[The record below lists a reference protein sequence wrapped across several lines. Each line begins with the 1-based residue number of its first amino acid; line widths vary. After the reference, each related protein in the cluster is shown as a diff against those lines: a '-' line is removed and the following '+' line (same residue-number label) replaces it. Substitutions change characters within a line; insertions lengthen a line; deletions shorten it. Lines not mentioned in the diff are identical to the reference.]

1 MLASIGYY
9 YNKPHATYG
18 VLQNFKYFY
27 PNSTSVIINDGGSP
41 HLKEIANI
49 FQAHYIESR
58 NLGFGDNLDDIE
70 VMIEW
75 IERFFKAIDLVTE
88 PYFIN
93 LEDDILITRSLSL
106 DHIEGELFGLNENA
120 RLPEK
125 VTTYLKQFNPTIQYE
140 RAIYSGAGGCIFR
153 TDFFKKIAQ
162 EDWKKEMYIYA
173 ELAKRF
179 SKTEQ
184 SWYFNDCCISFLC
197 LRYGGKIV
205 KNPEFCDLNVH
216 HLNPN
221 AAIYHHH
228 HRLSTNHT
236 SPYLK

>member
-1 MLASIGYY
+1 MLASIGYHY
-9 YNKPHATYG
+9 DKPHATYG
-18 VLQNFKYFY
+18 VLQNFKHFY
-27 PNSTSVIINDGGSP
+27 PNSTSVIINDGGSV
-41 HLKEIANI
+41 HLKEIANT
-49 FQAHYIESR
+49 FQAEYIESR
-58 NLGFGDNLDDIE
+58 NLGVGNHLDDIE

-75 IERFFKAIDLVTE
+75 IERYFKAIHLVKE

-93 LEDDILITRSLSL
+93 LEDDIIITRPLSFI
-106 DHIEGELFGLNENA
+106 HIQGEIIGLNENA

-125 VTTYLKQFNPTIQYE
+125 VTDYLKQFNPDIQE
-140 RAIYSGAGGCIFR
+140 TRAIYSATGGCISR

-162 EDWKKEMYIYA
+162 EDWKTEMYTYA
-173 ELAKRF
+173 ELSKRF

-184 SWYFNDCCISFLC
+184 SWYHNDCCVSFLC

-205 KNPEFCDLNVH
+205 QNPEYCDINVH
-216 HLNPN
+216 RFNPD

-236 SPYLK
+236 SPYQ